1 MLPSLSDQGVLQSI
15 RAIDSSV
22 EGKPLKTHPGIPMG
36 GGVVAGEVLNF
47 LDVIVLLEAHHH
59 PVPHEGSYPAGMG
72 VVWGTDISETPVIS
86 ILVAI
91 NFFPIPIGIMCER
104 IFYLLKKGKGKDLFG
119 HEKQSR
125 ARRSRLQKF
134 AS

>member
-47 LDVIVLLEAHHH
+47 LDVIVLLK
-59 PVPHEGSYPAGMG
+59 GI
-72 VVWGTDISETPVIS
+72 TTPFLTKARTRQAWVS
-86 ILVAI
+86 
-91 NFFPIPIGIMCER
+91 
-104 IFYLLKKGKGKDLFG
+104 FG
-119 HEKQSR
+119 EQT
-125 ARRSRLQKF
+125 
-134 AS
+134 